1 MHAGSKSVSKSFALL
16 LAFALGGY
24 TITLAQVA
32 PARTPQTIAVDH
44 LAPDCLEAGR
54 YPELR
59 LCLKEAMA
67 RAHIVFRPG
76 REGRGGPLYMVPME
90 SRSDPLGSC
99 FVGLLPRPVMS
110 IRERRVTYQF
120 LVTRSDLEQMESRVY
135 EAEVVRRA
143 SQCKN
148 GRVAQSRDTGAPNV
162 SLAEGEQGPSF
173 PEGFAP
179 SGDAAEA
186 PEAADQ
192 PAAKAAGRG
201 GPDAGKVI
209 LGTLLLGGA
218 AAGVAVAAGQLASV
232 ASGRCV

>member
-1 MHAGSKSVSKSFALL
+1 
-16 LAFALGGY
+16 
-24 TITLAQVA
+24 
-32 PARTPQTIAVDH
+32 
-44 LAPDCLEAGR
+44 
-54 YPELR
+54 
-59 LCLKEAMA
+59 
-67 RAHIVFRPG
+67 
-76 REGRGGPLYMVPME
+76 
-90 SRSDPLGSC
+90 
-99 FVGLLPRPVMS
+99 MS

-120 LVTRSDLEQMESRVY
+120 LVTRSDLEEMESRVY

-148 GRVAQSRDTGAPNV
+148 GCVAESRDTGAPNV

-179 SGDAAEA
+179 PGEPAEAAEA
-186 PEAADQ
+186 AEQ

-218 AAGVAVAAGQLASV
+218 AVGVAVAAGTLASMAGGKCVSTRNCIVSVFSRGCECSQSTATGPCDWTGPV
-232 ASGRCV
+232 ATESQPCGAGNPCAQGLSCNNGRCEGRDGRCPF